1 MVERMVADIEAG
13 TFTLSRGRS
22 PRMLVMAPT
31 RELARQ
37 VEGEINN
44 LARPHFLAT
53 AVFHGGASYSPQEN
67 ALRAGIDILVAT
79 PGRLTDHLE
88 RGTLKLDNVR
98 HVVLDE
104 ADEMLDM
111 GFAKDIEN
119 ILRRVDMGLSQ
130 TLLFS
135 ATTPSWIE
143 QIARKYLK
151 KPLRLDASSDGEA
164 RTATTVSHRA
174 LLVPENTQARVGLLE
189 DVVTCELQRPTSK
202 AIVFTQTKREADEL
216 CTGAAFRTLST
227 GVLHGDLSQMQRDV
241 TIRNFKSGKF
251 RVLIATDVRIPISI
265 CIHQPRPPSFHIS
278 SNLVVSFLMIK

>member
-1 MVERMVADIEAG
+1 MAADIEQGSYA
-13 TFTLSRGRS
+13 LSRGRS
-22 PRMLVMAPT
+22 PRMLVMVPT

-37 VEGEINN
+37 VEAEINE

-53 AVFHGGASYSPQEN
+53 AAFYGGSSYLPQEQ
-67 ALRAGIDILVAT
+67 ALRTGIDILVAT
-79 PGRLTDHLE
+79 PGRLTDHME
-88 RGTLKLDNVR
+88 RGSLKLNNVK

-119 ILRRVDMGLSQ
+119 ILRRVDMDKSQ
-130 TLLFS
+130 TLMFS
-135 ATTPSWIE
+135 ATTPDWIE

-151 KPLRLDASSDGEA
+151 KPLRLDASDDGGA

-174 LLVPENTQARVGLLE
+174 LLVPGNMQARVSLLE
-189 DVVTCELQRPTSK
+189 DVVTLELQRPQSK

-227 GVLHGDLSQMQRDV
+227 GVLHGDLSQAQRDT

-251 RVLIATDVRIPISI
+251 RVLVATDVRTTFFSPD
-265 CIHQPRPPSFHIS
+265 HQKQLITYFR
-278 SNLVVSFLMIK
+278 